1 MFPVMVI
8 IITMLI
14 IWDTMIRKRKG
25 RSIKMKNVYLLMLIL
40 LTMFASLTAFAESYN
55 VVSMG
60 GFDFVD
66 GSNGYHGTG
75 VRIGPFYFYNDNR

>member
-1 MFPVMVI
+1 
-8 IITMLI
+8 
-14 IWDTMIRKRKG
+14 
-25 RSIKMKNVYLLMLIL
+25 
-40 LTMFASLTAFAESYN
+40 MFASLTAFAESYN